1 MDGKGMIVCMSR
13 RICIDLY
20 NEIIKLRPDWH
31 SEDDDKGTLKVIMT
45 GSATDPLDWQQHIRN
60 KARRE
65 HLAGRYRNPK
75 EDFKLVI
82 VRDMWLTGFDAPSMH
97 TMYLDKPM
105 KSHGLMQAIARV
117 NRVFKDKPGGL
128 VVDYLGLA
136 DQLKA
141 AMKDYTESGGK
152 GDTTVDIEEAVAR
165 MLELFEVVE
174 GIMHGFAWSHW
185 STLSPG
191 DRLSLIAAGM
201 EHVLAQED
209 GAKRY
214 VDAVTKLAKA
224 FALAM
229 PHDEALRV
237 REDVAFFQAVK
248 GGLVKYTISTGP
260 GQTQAELD
268 AAIRQIVAKAVVSD
282 EVIDIFAAAGLKK
295 PDIGILSEEFLEE
308 VRQMPHRNLAL
319 ELLRKLMS
327 DEIRSQSKKNV
338 VQARSFSEMLEQ
350 VMRSYQARSITAAQV
365 IAELIELA
373 KEMNEAKVRG
383 EQLGLSDDEVAFYD
397 ALEVNDS
404 AVAILGDD
412 ALRQIAR
419 ELVEVVKRSVS
430 IDWTSRES
438 VKANLRRMV
447 RRVLRANGYPPDKQ
461 EKAVETVLLQAETLA
476 ADWAS

>member
-1 MDGKGMIVCMSR
+1 
-13 RICIDLY
+13 
-20 NEIIKLRPDWH
+20 
-31 SEDDDKGTLKVIMT
+31 
-45 GSATDPLDWQQHIRN
+45 
-60 KARRE
+60 
-65 HLAGRYRNPK
+65 
-75 EDFKLVI
+75 
-82 VRDMWLTGFDAPSMH
+82 
-97 TMYLDKPM
+97 
-105 KSHGLMQAIARV
+105 
-117 NRVFKDKPGGL
+117 
-128 VVDYLGLA
+128 
-136 DQLKA
+136 
-141 AMKDYTESGGK
+141 
-152 GDTTVDIEEAVAR
+152 
-165 MLELFEVVE
+165 VE

-404 AVAILGDD
+404 AVSILGDE

-476 ADWAS
+476 ADCAS